1 MAEAARVA
9 VTARPQWPGA
19 TVVRRKERAV
29 LLAHP
34 AGESKSEGN
43 AHMDNGRDMTR
54 RYARSGGNYHGLAT
68 DCHRHRGIGAV
79 VMLAMAALLML
90 AGCSTA
96 GTTSSGTT
104 TATATSKP
112 CQRIATIDQT
122 LTQLSTVGDNT
133 TVGEVKAIQQK
144 LTTALD
150 ALDKLPGTDGSALS
164 NLQSA
169 NDQLTEAIKDLPD
182 SATVGQI
189 GPRFQVFRG
198 KVSQAQAAVAKLAS
212 TLHCGG

>member
-1 MAEAARVA
+1 MGGSHRTLTMVRRLDGPAQGESC
-9 VTARPQWPGA
+9 TARA
-19 TVVRRKERAV
+19 SS
-29 LLAHP
+29 
-34 AGESKSEGN
+34 GESKSEGN
-43 AHMDNGRDMTR
+43 ARMDDGRDMAR
-54 RYARSGGNYHGLAT
+54 RYARSGGNHHGLAT
-68 DCHRHRGIGAV
+68 DCQRHRGIGAV
-79 VMLAMAALLML
+79 VILAMAALMML

-96 GTTSSGTT
+96 GTTPSGTT

-189 GPRFQVFRG
+189 GPRFQEFRG